1 MGFVQLS
8 ITGKY
13 CFTINSEHEANQ
25 CVQGGGQR
33 VAKSMVFVI
42 LADILEQPE
51 RTRYMYMLAS
61 IPHVTTMVAPLFANL
76 FMSIDIWIPFAI
88 AMGCLVLS
96 FLVILIMP
104 ESLSYDVH
112 FPHDVGS
119 LESTSPLLNG
129 EQRDPSEIGSEQIS
143 TGQSLPTKK
152 YDDNLWS
159 KVLTDII
166 SLVRVPGMIFCLG
179 LFFTR
184 PIALLSRTFVYQHSS
199 ESFGWPM
206 SRTTWLRFSEAVS
219 SSLATLV
226 LLPLLSAY
234 FDQKDRHAKRYE
246 LNVIRISLFI
256 AAIGFAVVWQ
266 SRDNWMMLA
275 GLFVCGLGEGFEPSL
290 KGLATSLSE
299 KSSNAQLL
307 TLVAALEVIAR
318 LIGGPLMAWLFSIGR
333 GGPEYGSDGLCF
345 LASAV
350 IFLLLAIAAC
360 LAKVQR

>member
-1 MGFVQLS
+1 M
-8 ITGKY
+8 I
-13 CFTINSEHEANQ
+13 
-25 CVQGGGQR
+25 
-33 VAKSMVFVI
+33 
-42 LADILEQPE
+42 
-51 RTRYMYMLAS
+51 
-61 IPHVTTMVAPLFANL
+61 APLFANL

-96 FLVILIMP
+96 FLVILAMP
-104 ESLSYDVH
+104 ESLSADTQFRPDVSS
-112 FPHDVGS
+112 PG
-119 LESTSPLLNG
+119 STSPLLNDDQLDPPEDG
-129 EQRDPSEIGSEQIS
+129 PQRSSN
-143 TGQSLPTKK
+143 GQSHATNK
-152 YDDNLWS
+152 YDGEPWS
-159 KVLTDII
+159 KALTDII
-166 SLVRVPGMIFCLG
+166 SLVRVPGMLFCLG

-199 ESFGWPM
+199 QSFGWPM

-234 FDQKDRHAKRYE
+234 FDHKDHHAKRYE

-256 AAIGFAVVWQ
+256 AAIGFAIVWQ
-266 SRDNWMMLA
+266 SIDNWMMLA

-307 TLVAALEVIAR
+307 TLVAVLEVVAR
-318 LIGGPLMAWLFSIGR
+318 LIGGPSMAWLFSIGR
-333 GGPEYGSDGLCF
+333 GGQEYGSDGLCF
-345 LASAV
+345 LASAI

-360 LAKVQR
+360 IAKVQR